1 METSRRTL
9 LFLTTLT
16 LLTTSCQPGR
26 SASAEQPSLE
36 GKLPLVGMLLN
47 SPSQAGENAAPAE
60 ENECLS
66 CHADQDRLLETAKPE
81 EPVEAE
87 SKGVG

>member
-16 LLTTSCQPGR
+16 LMVSSCQAGQSSR
-26 SASAEQPSLE
+26 VDRQTITSE
-36 GKLPLVGMLLN
+36 LPLVGVLFN
-47 SPSQAGENAAPAE
+47 SPPQGIEGDIPNE